1 MAPTSLQDP
10 ERARKQRL
18 QYPPPDESDWRG
30 LLLGLALAIGSTGLL
45 VATVWLMLGGGAQ

>member
-18 QYPPPDESDWRG
+18 QHPPVDESDWRG
-30 LLLGLALAIGSTGLL
+30 LLLGLALAIGSIGLL
-45 VATVWLMLGGGAQ
+45 VLVVRLSLGGGAQ

>member
-30 LLLGLALAIGSTGLL
+30 LLLGLALAISSIGLL
-45 VATVWLMLGGGAQ
+45 VVTVWLMLGGGAQ